1 MAGTKTIKVP
11 EQTHKN
17 FMEPQNKS
25 KMGLSFLVGFLG
37 AYIIVEGIVK
47 IAYSIDF
54 NTFTTPTN
62 FGYLMSILSGIIT
75 GILTVSISK
84 ERQLRILF
92 FVVGSLFLMDTI
104 GYLSNENFSIARMI
118 NRMLIDSS
126 VLISGLSTYFFITK
140 ILKINNTAEEP
151 IS

>member
-1 MAGTKTIKVP
+1 
-11 EQTHKN
+11 
-17 FMEPQNKS
+17 
-25 KMGLSFLVGFLG
+25 MGLSFLVGFLG

-47 IAYSIDF
+47 VGYSLEL
-54 NTFTTPTN
+54 NTFTSPTN

-92 FVVGSLFLMDTI
+92 YVVGSLFLMDAI

-126 VLISGLSTYFFITK
+126 VLISGIITYFFITK
-140 ILKINNTAEEP
+140 ILKVNKETEES
-151 IS
+151 IF